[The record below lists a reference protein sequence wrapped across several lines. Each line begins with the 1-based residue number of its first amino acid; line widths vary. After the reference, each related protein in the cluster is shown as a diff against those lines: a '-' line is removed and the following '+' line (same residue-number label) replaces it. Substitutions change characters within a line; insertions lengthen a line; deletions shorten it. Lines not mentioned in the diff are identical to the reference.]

1 MLQVTDAGHRLR
13 EVDGRVL
20 RVAPD
25 DADVGTLLAV
35 DTLARTAEVLG
46 TRVAVAGVPGVPGLN
61 VRPGRHQGTVDVVL
75 HRPGGVPEPPYTPA
89 HRLVWLAG
97 GALEQAQA
105 ELAQWRALVAGWAEE
120 PSRPMCAQ
128 VQEDL
133 LAALADDL
141 ATGRAVGV
149 LRGSLELGLPPGCL
163 FETWAW
169 ADRLLALDLAADVG
183 R

>member
-1 MLQVTDAGHRLR
+1 MLRVTDAEHGLR

-20 RVAPD
+20 RVAPHGD
-25 DADVGTLLAV
+25 DAGTLLAV

-46 TRVAVAGVPGVPGLN
+46 LRVAVVGVPDVAGLN
-61 VRPGRHQGTVDVVL
+61 VRPGRHHGAVDVVV

-89 HRLVWLAG
+89 HRLAWLA
-97 GALEQAQA
+97 AEPLVRAQA
-105 ELAQWRALVAGWAEE
+105 ELASWRALVAAWAEE
-120 PSRPMCAQ
+120 PSKPMCAQ

-141 ATGRAVGV
+141 ATTRAVEA

-169 ADRLLALDLAADVG
+169 ADRVLALDLAADVG